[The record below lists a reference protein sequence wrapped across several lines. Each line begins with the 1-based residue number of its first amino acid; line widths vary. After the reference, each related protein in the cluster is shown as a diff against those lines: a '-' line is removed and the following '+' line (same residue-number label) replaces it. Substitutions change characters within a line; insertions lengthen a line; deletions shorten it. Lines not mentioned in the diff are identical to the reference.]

1 MRAATT
7 PTRRGHPRPTGP
19 ILPILP
25 PPPLPHKW
33 ASHAARAAG
42 FLDVNLARE
51 PSEVPT
57 LQLLLKANGLPEAHA
72 KELPVVFVN
81 GRLLAGGGGPPLQQ
95 LEDEGAL
102 SSALRAAQSPP
113 LQVAE
118 RKGESLPTL
127 RQVPR
132 RARRPR
138 GAYIACPVAKA
149 LCQPRVVARV
159 PCLTPPLPPPLPWQ
173 VLAGDGAQAP
183 LRQGWLLK
191 EGAVFKRWQRR
202 YCVLVHGSIYY
213 FRGKDAAAAA
223 QGTIPL
229 AGSTC
234 RVLNSD
240 FHFEIVTPRRVFLL
254 RVDRADERGV
264 LSSMSA
270 LFGGGGDGLSAVL
283 SQRSRE
289 PSVQASQRSRE
300 PSMQCGASVSA
311 AAAAAAAAGGGESDA
326 NAASRSGKDLA
337 AWMAALQRAHALR
350 PEEVRRRP
358 VGLSRV
364 HASTPAPG
372 VKRVG
377 HARPNPERTPVQ
389 CRRGDTTSSACIISP
404 PRTARACCAR
414 WGRSSASTVS

>member
-1 MRAATT
+1 MQLAHTYAQHATRAMQVTHVIAGSE
-7 PTRRGHPRPTGP
+7 PDEFRRLFHGWQSVSVEPD
-19 ILPILP
+19 
-25 PPPLPHKW
+25 PHARRQYKMLRRLGMAGRVLRTKAW
-33 ASHAARAAG
+33 PGQESWDNVQREAGEEVVSSGVVIFWTSCGIVRRTDRLCRAARALMEQKG
-42 FLDVNLARE
+42 ERFLDVNLARE

-57 LQLLLKANGLPEAHA
+57 LQLLLKANGLAEAHA
-72 KELPVVFVN
+72 KDLPVVFVN

-127 RQVPR
+127 RQV
-132 RARRPR
+132 
-138 GAYIACPVAKA
+138 
-149 LCQPRVVARV
+149 
-159 PCLTPPLPPPLPWQ
+159 
-173 VLAGDGAQAP
+173 LAGDGAQAP

-191 EGAVFKRWQRR
+191 EGAVFRRWQRR

-213 FRGKDAAAAA
+213 FKGTDASGAAL
-223 QGTIPL
+223 GTIPL
-229 AGSTC
+229 AGSTS

-270 LFGGGGDGLSAVL
+270 LFGGGGGGGGGGGEGGSAAL

-289 PSVQASQRSRE
+289 PSVQASQRSERE
-300 PSMQCGASVSA
+300 PSVQGGASASAA

-337 AWMAALQRAHALR
+337 A
-350 PEEVRRRP
+350 
-358 VGLSRV
+358 
-364 HASTPAPG
+364 
-372 VKRVG
+372 
-377 HARPNPERTPVQ
+377 
-389 CRRGDTTSSACIISP
+389 
-404 PRTARACCAR
+404 
-414 WGRSSASTVS
+414 